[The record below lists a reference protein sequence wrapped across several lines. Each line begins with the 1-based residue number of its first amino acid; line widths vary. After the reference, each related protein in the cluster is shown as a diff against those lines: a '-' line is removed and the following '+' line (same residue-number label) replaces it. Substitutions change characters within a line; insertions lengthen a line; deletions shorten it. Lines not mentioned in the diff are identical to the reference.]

1 MKTKPDPA
9 ASAPLLPGADGTV
22 AAFGATVAETL
33 KSMTQLTLPVPT
45 IAQLQTDYIQ
55 QATALWNQSLQQFQA
70 FAGSA
75 LDQSAAVAEKPVLA
89 DRRVQ

>member
-55 QATALWNQSLQQFQA
+55 QALAEGHGVQIQA
-70 FAGSA
+70 ARLLGISERH
-75 LDQSAAVAEKPVLA
+75 LRYKLA
-89 DRRVQ
+89 KYGMK